1 MQRIFKLTSNNS
13 FFSNSS
19 FLLALTFIIGILV
32 WNMPIPDG
40 INERAWHM
48 FAIFVATI
56 FAVITNP
63 LPMGATSLIAILICV
78 LTKTL
83 SLEECLAG
91 FGSETVWLVV
101 FAFFISL
108 GFIKTGLGARC
119 AYYFISRF
127 GHSTL
132 GLSYG
137 LVLAEFMLSPL
148 IPSVTAR
155 GGGIIFP
162 IAKSLCKSY
171 GDESHTGVSARTSA
185 FIMKV
190 CFQSNVITSSMFLTA
205 MAANPL
211 VVKLA
216 ADFGADI
223 SWLLWA
229 WAALV
234 PGLICLVLMP
244 LFVYIL
250 YPPAIKYSDSA
261 PNIALEK
268 LREMGGMTA
277 KELIMLATF
286 FVLIILW
293 VMGAKYG
300 ISATTTALVGLSI
313 LFITKTI
320 NFDDAI
326 SDKGAWHTFL
336 WFSTLVM
343 LSGYLSKLGL
353 MSVFGQ
359 YIKAMLPQDNKVAA
373 VVILVLVYFYI
384 HYLFASATAHIT
396 VLFPTFLFVL
406 VSYGF
411 PPLLS
416 ALGLGFLSILS
427 GGITHFSLASAPI
440 FFGANYMKTKT
451 WWYLGFMCSVL
462 YLVVLT
468 IAGSLWWKVIGLW

>member
-1 MQRIFKLTSNNS
+1 MRRILNITSNS
-13 FFSNSS
+13 
-19 FLLALTFIIGILV
+19 TFMLILV
-32 WNMPIPDG
+32 FALGICVWNLPVPEG
-40 INERAWHM
+40 ITDRAWHM
-48 FAIFVATI
+48 FAIFIATI
-56 FAVITNP
+56 LAVITNP
-63 LPMGATSLIAILICV
+63 LPMGATSLISILVCV
-78 LTKTL
+78 LTGTL

-119 AYYFISRF
+119 AYYFISKL

-137 LVLAEFMLSPL
+137 LVIAEFLLSPL

-162 IAKSLCKSY
+162 IAQSLCKSY
-171 GDESHTGVSARTSA
+171 GDESHPGVSSRTSA

-216 ADFGADI
+216 MDFGVDI

-229 WAALV
+229 WAALI
-234 PGLICLVLMP
+234 PGLICLILMP
-244 LFVYIL
+244 PFIYFL
-250 YPPAIKYSDSA
+250 YPPTIKHSDSA

-268 LREMGGMTA
+268 LKEMGGMKV
-277 KELIMLATF
+277 KEITMLATF
-286 FVLIILW
+286 FVLIIFW
-293 VMGAKYG
+293 ITGAKYG
-300 ISATTTALVGLSI
+300 ISATTTALIGLAI

-336 WFSTLVM
+336 WFATLVM

-353 MSVFGQ
+353 MTVFGQ
-359 YIKAMLPQDNKVAA
+359 YIKSMLPQDNRVLA
-373 VVILVLVYFYI
+373 VIILVLVYFYI

-406 VSYGF
+406 ISYGF
-411 PPLLS
+411 PPVLS

-440 FFGANYMKTKT
+440 FFGAGYMKTKI
-451 WWYLGFMCSVL
+451 WWYIGFMCSAL
-462 YLVVLT
+462 YLFVLT
-468 IAGSLWWKVIGLW
+468 TAGALWWKAIGLW